1 LGKAELDLSLFTE
14 KDFNML
20 ILPLKDCQYENS
32 FIEVGLKGGVN
43 VPKSPVK
50 LAANLGESLNEKALV
65 AIM

>member
-1 LGKAELDLSLFTE
+1 MGKAELDLSLFTE
-14 KDFNML
+14 NDFNVL

-43 VPKSPVK
+43 APKSPGK
-50 LAANLGESLNEKALV
+50 ATAGSESLNEKALI

>member
-1 LGKAELDLSLFTE
+1 LGKAELDLSLYSE

-32 FIEVGLKGGVN
+32 FIEIGLKGGVN
-43 VPKSPVK
+43 APKSPGK
-50 LAANLGESLNEKALV
+50 ATAAMSESLNEKALV